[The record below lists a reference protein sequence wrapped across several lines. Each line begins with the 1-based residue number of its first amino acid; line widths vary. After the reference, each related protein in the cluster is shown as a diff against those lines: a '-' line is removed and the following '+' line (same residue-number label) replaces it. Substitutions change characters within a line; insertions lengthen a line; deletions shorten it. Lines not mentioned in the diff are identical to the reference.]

1 MFILYFNKNIVALLN
16 QSCLKLFMKI
26 AILMFI
32 FIILVFANVAYSE
45 TASEEEL
52 DKYISMLS
60 SESAKVRKSAIIELA
75 KIGGSKAEDALDDL
89 WNDEMVEDIIFA
101 IELALDTIHLK
112 STDASTRLL
121 GAKEIGAKAETL
133 SATSGLEGE
142 IQAEELF
149 EQIVVDPS
157 QKQDVIDT
165 LQHALEIEKKK
176 KVKHK
181 IKEAMQKFR
190 LGDSDAKVRR
200 EAAEYFGEVADP
212 DNLMVLG
219 RAMYK
224 EKLREVP
231 DEEVVAALEK
241 AVASIEWNAQVAIT
255 LKQIFNGFTISSQ
268 YLLIALGLAITFGV
282 MGVINLAHGEFM
294 MLGCYVALVSQAIFA
309 SYLQPVLGLYWALA
323 IPLAFIFTAGL
334 GWGLERGVIRFLYGR
349 PLDTLLATWGV
360 SLILQQA
367 IRNYFG
373 ANNIDVPSPS
383 WLLGGLDPLVGLHL
397 PFKRLYII
405 GFTICVVTA
414 VYWLFYRT
422 RLGLKIRA
430 VMQNRNMAN
439 CLGIST
445 QRVNAFTFAL
455 GSGLAGVAGC
465 NMSLLSSVGPST
477 GQNYI
482 VDCFMVVVLGGVGKI
497 VGTIAGAFGL
507 GQTSAMLE
515 FFTSPNIGKAVAFM
529 LVIIFLRFR
538 PTGFSATSVREDKGI
553 VSITG

>member
-1 MFILYFNKNIVALLN
+1 MCLFHIYKSKNGLLN
-16 QSCLKLFMKI
+16 HLRIDFSKKI
-26 AILMFI
+26 TILLII
-32 FIILVFANVAYSE
+32 FLLLPFVNVAYSE

-52 DKYISMLS
+52 DYYVSMLS
-60 SESAKVRKSAIIELA
+60 SERAEVRKTAIIELA
-75 KIGGSKAEDALDDL
+75 EIGGSKAEDALNDL
-89 WNDEMVEDIIFA
+89 WNDEMDEGIIFA

-112 STDASTRLL
+112 STDKSTRLL

-149 EQIVVDPS
+149 QQIVVDPS
-157 QKQDVIDT
+157 QKRNVIDT
-165 LQHALEIEKKK
+165 LNHAFEIEKHK
-176 KVKHK
+176 KVKHT
-181 IKEAMQKFR
+181 IEEAIQKFR
-190 LGDSDAKVRR
+190 LGDSDVKVRR
-200 EAAEYFGEVADP
+200 EAAKYFDEVANP
-212 DNLMVLG
+212 DNVMVLG
-219 RAMYK
+219 RALYK
-224 EKLREVP
+224 EK
-231 DEEVVAALEK
+231 DEEVRAALEK
-241 AVASIEWNAQVAIT
+241 AIASIEWNEQVAIT
-255 LKQIFNGFTISSQ
+255 LKQLFNGVTISSQ

-294 MLGCYVALVSQAIFA
+294 MLGCYVALVSQGIFA
-309 SYLQPVLGLYWALA
+309 SYFQPVLALYWALA

-349 PLDTLLATWGV
+349 PLDSLLATWGV
-360 SLILQQA
+360 SLLLQQA

-383 WLLGGLDPLVGLHL
+383 WLLGGIDPLVGLHL

-405 GFTICVVTA
+405 GFTICVVIA

-439 CLGIST
+439 CIGIST

-497 VGTIAGAFGL
+497 VGTVAGAFGL
-507 GQTSAMLE
+507 GVTNSILE
-515 FFTSPNIGKAVAFM
+515 FFTSPNIGKAVAFV